1 MSVLTKENLLA
12 VVNKR
17 IESRYRRLLFVHRE
31 LAKLKPVSND
41 SGSVKPKPGESF
53 EDFVFKQIDFSVY
66 KKIDEEEFC
75 LLFDKGLSDYDESF
89 FQKNF
94 AKSRREISRIIN
106 DAYVKEGPFYLC
118 KKPGLLLMSIM
129 RTMHSSLDF
138 APLLDTIDF
147 IAKDQLKEAAEL
159 LDGAL
164 IRHNDGMETKLFI
177 PREQNKG
184 KIPPNSLLCGTFYPL
199 GKACTLSLVYFP

>member
-1 MSVLTKENLLA
+1 MSVLTKNALLA

-17 IESRYRRLLFVHRE
+17 IESRYRRLLFVHKE
-31 LAKLKPVSND
+31 LAKLKPGTGD
-41 SGSVKPKPGESF
+41 SSSIKPIPGESF
-53 EDFVFKQIDFSVY
+53 EDFVFKQIDFSIY

-75 LLFDKGLSDYDESF
+75 LLYVEGLADYDDSF

-94 AKSRREISRIIN
+94 AKSRPEICRIIR
-106 DAYVKEGPFYLC
+106 DAYIKESPYYLC
-118 KKPGLLLMSIM
+118 KKPGLLLLSIM

-138 APLLDTIDF
+138 APLLDNIDF
-147 IAKDQLKEAAEL
+147 IGKEQLKEAVEL

-164 IRHNDGMETKLFI
+164 ISHNDGMETKLFK
-177 PREQNKG
+177 PTAQNRG

-199 GKACTLSLVYFP
+199 GKACTLSLVFFP

>member
-1 MSVLTKENLLA
+1 MSDLTKENLLA

-17 IESRYRRLLFVHRE
+17 IESRYRRLLFVHKE
-31 LAKLKPVSND
+31 LAKLKPETAD
-41 SGSVKPKPGESF
+41 SGSAKPKPGESF

-75 LLFDKGLSDYDESF
+75 LLFDEGLSDYDESF

-94 AKSRREISRIIN
+94 ARSRQEIYRIIN
-106 DAYVKEGPFYLC
+106 DAYTKEGRHYLC

-138 APLLDTIDF
+138 ASLLDNIEF
-147 IAKDQLKEAAEL
+147 IAKDQQKTAVEL

-164 IRHNDGMETKLFI
+164 IRHYDGMETKLFK
-177 PREQNKG
+177 PNEQNKG